1 MTALQPAYIGVGSNL
16 GDPAAQVRRAFVAL
30 AGLAGTRLVAHSRLY
45 GSRPMGPADQP
56 DFVNAAAGL
65 LTSLS
70 PLELL
75 QALQGIEAAQGRRR
89 ERRWGERTLDL
100 DLLLYGAVRL
110 ESPELTLPHPGLA
123 QRAFVLHP
131 LSDIAPDLAVPGAG
145 RVADLATRLGA
156 DGLWLLDGGKA

>member
-16 GDPAAQVRRAFVAL
+16 DDPAAQVQRAFTAL
-30 AGLAGTRLVAHSRLY
+30 AGLGDTLLVARSRLY

-56 DFVNAAAGL
+56 DYVNAVAGL
-65 LTSLS
+65 LTSLP
-70 PLELL
+70 PLDLL
-75 QALQGIEAAQGRRR
+75 HALQGFEAAQGRRR

-100 DLLLYGAVRL
+100 DLLLYGTLRL
-110 ESPELTLPHPGLA
+110 ETPELTLPHPGLA

-131 LSDIAPDLAVPGAG
+131 LADIAPDLAVPGAG

-156 DGLWLLDGGKA
+156 GGLWLLDGGMA

>member
-30 AGLAGTRLVAHSRLY
+30 AGLAGTRLVARSRLY